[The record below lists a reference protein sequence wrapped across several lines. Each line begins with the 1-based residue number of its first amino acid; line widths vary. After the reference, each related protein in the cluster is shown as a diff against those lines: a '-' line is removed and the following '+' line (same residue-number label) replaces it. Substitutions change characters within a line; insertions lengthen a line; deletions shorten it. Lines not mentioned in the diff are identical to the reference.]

1 MHGRNVQYYQGF
13 DGGRRKEAAEEESED
28 EQRDGVNIWMV
39 EHPQGQERWEK
50 KWEGPETDS
59 LPSRLCTVRGSK
71 GSSQSEVVRGGV
83 S

>member
-1 MHGRNVQYYQGF
+1 MLHKTQMHGRNVQYYQGF

-50 KWEGPETDS
+50 K
-59 LPSRLCTVRGSK
+59 
-71 GSSQSEVVRGGV
+71 
-83 S
+83 